1 MLFFAKRYHEINNN
15 LSHGNA
21 PFRTFGLEA
30 PMDVGGDV
38 FKNNGF
44 HLSISL
50 SFGRI

>member
-21 PFRTFGLEA
+21 PVCTFGLES
-30 PMDVGGDV
+30 PMDINGDV